1 MDINEIIKTV
11 ETKGVNKI
19 NRAEVFHLT
28 KAGRLSVD
36 EEGNFVLCAPPE
48 PVVEEKP
55 VISTDGKLS
64 SKEKLE
70 IMRPKVTEAINAVLS
85 TRATT
90 RVDEVWKHLG
100 CPDKA
105 AWRSSILA
113 VIQEHVN
120 AGRLVQ
126 HRKGDSNFGI
136 FYTRA

>member
-19 NRAEVFHLT
+19 NRVEVFHLT

-55 VISTDGKLS
+55 VPTLAEKLS
-64 SKEKLE
+64 AKEKLE
-70 IMRPKVTEAINAVLS
+70 IMRPRVVEALAAVLA

-100 CPDKA
+100 CPDKPT
-105 AWRSSILA
+105 WRSSILA
-113 VIQEHVN
+113 VIQEQVT
-120 AGRLVQ
+120 AGQLVQ
-126 HRKGDSNFGI
+126 HQRGTSNFGI
-136 FYTRA
+136 FYTK